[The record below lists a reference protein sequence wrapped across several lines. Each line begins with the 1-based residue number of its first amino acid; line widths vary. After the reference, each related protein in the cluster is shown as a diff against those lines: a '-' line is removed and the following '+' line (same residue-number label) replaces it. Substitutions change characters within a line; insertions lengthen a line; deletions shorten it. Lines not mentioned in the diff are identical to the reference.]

1 MDLLK
6 FLKFDGIIH
15 TMAKKKNKITSSK
28 KAAAEQSTN
37 KAEAKKVIKT
47 VKKKQESLPKTAT
60 RSSNTQTAEPLLFGR
75 ENYLW
80 MFAGFAVIMIG
91 MLLMMGGS
99 MPDSNTWDESLIYS
113 TRRTL
118 IAPFVILV
126 GLTIEFF
133 AIFRK

>member
-1 MDLLK
+1 
-6 FLKFDGIIH
+6 
-15 TMAKKKNKITSSK
+15 MAKKKNKITSSK
-28 KAAAEQSTN
+28 KANAEKSTN

-47 VKKKQESLPKTAT
+47 VKKKQESLPKTAA
-60 RSSNTQTAEPLLFGR
+60 RGASAQTAEPLLFGR

-80 MFAGFAVIMIG
+80 MLGGFVVIMIG

-118 IAPFVILV
+118 VAPIVILI